1 MPDSISYNVNKNTVK
16 TFNINGRD
24 TIKLNTGWV
33 DESYSEVIK
42 QLMLSETIR
51 LNGVPVNIT
60 SKSTPLKKG
69 INDKNINY
77 EIGFMYAFDTI
88 NNIQ

>member
-1 MPDSISYNVNKNTVK
+1 MKSFNVNGK
-16 TFNINGRD
+16 D
-24 TIKLNTGWV
+24 SIKLNTGWV
-33 DESYSEVIK
+33 NESYSEVIK

-51 LNGVPVNIT
+51 IDDVPVNIT
-60 SKSTPLKKG
+60 SKSSPMKKG

-77 EIGFMYAFDTI
+77 EVSFMYAFDSI